1 MIEQSD
7 PIPGKQSVTQAV
19 ITDLRQ
25 REQVGI
31 RRYGRTLETF
41 NGRNAL
47 IDAYE
52 EVLDLAQY
60 IKQVL
65 MEDDAL
71 RAENE
76 RLRRVLGGVLTE
88 VESWFIEPNTA
99 SGLYGGS
106 GGLTPLIIRQARE
119 SFDEHK
125 RVSA

>member
-1 MIEQSD
+1 MIEQ
-7 PIPGKQSVTQAV
+7 PVTQAV
-19 ITDLRQ
+19 IADLKE

-31 RRYGRTLETF
+31 KRYGRTLGTF
-41 NGRNAL
+41 NGRSAL
-47 IDAYE
+47 LDAYE

-71 RAENE
+71 RADNE
-76 RLRRVLGGVLTE
+76 KLRRVLDGVLTE

-106 GGLTPLIIRQARE
+106 GGLTPLYIRQARE
-119 SFDEHK
+119 SFDASK
-125 RVSA
+125 AVSA

>member
-1 MIEQSD
+1 MEQSD

-19 ITDLRQ
+19 IADLRE

-47 IDAYE
+47 QDAYE

-71 RAENE
+71 RTENE
-76 RLRRVLGGVLTE
+76 KLRQTLDGVLTE

-99 SGLYGGS
+99 SGLYEGN
-106 GGLTPLIIRQARE
+106 GGLTPLTIRQARE
-119 SFDEHK
+119 SFDESK
-125 RVSA
+125 AVSA